1 MSTYQCMVR
10 GRWHRGAGVGTGWE
24 GVFGVAGD
32 DSSDR
37 DGDGGDSCGDI
48 VPVVM
53 AETTSRRMG

>member
-37 DGDGGDSCGDI
+37 DGGDI

-53 AETTSRRMG
+53 AKVTRG

>member
-1 MSTYQCMVR
+1 MSTYQCMVG

-37 DGDGGDSCGDI
+37 DGDGGDI

-53 AETTSRRMG
+53 AETTARRMG